1 LDKGEVI
8 MKISLPELLWYG
20 NTTLD
25 IEMPDDWEV
34 EICPMRGAQRPPL
47 TIEQMEAAIQNPIG
61 SPTIKELAKGEKTA
75 VILFDDMTRPTR
87 TYEIAPIVLHELMTG
102 GIAEED
108 ITFVCALG
116 THGALTQ
123 NEFRKKLGADI
134 IKRFRVFN
142 HNIYENCVE
151 VGTTS
156 RGTRMLVNREVM
168 EADLRVG
175 IGCVTAHAQV
185 GFSGGGKIILPG
197 VAHVDSIT
205 HYHLDVEAMAKET
218 TGLGNFDNNVLRFD
232 IEEAARLANLDFKV
246 DVVVNERGATTAL
259 FAGDFLEAHKE
270 AVKLAKDVYATEPR
284 PRDRDLIISNAF
296 AKPNEMTIGIVLG
309 AMALKNI
316 SGTLVIIANSPEG
329 QVVHYLLGRF
339 GRNYG
344 GRQYPV
350 GTVPPSINLII
361 MAHHLDR
368 NFGDWVS
375 NPEVITFTTNW
386 DETIGLLRDT
396 LGGGTRVSVLPNA
409 TMQYYAS

>member
-1 LDKGEVI
+1 

-20 NTTLD
+20 NTTLE
-25 IEMPDDWEV
+25 IEVPDDWEV
-34 EICPMRGAQRPPL
+34 EICPMRGAQNTPL

-61 SPTIKELAKGEKTA
+61 SPTIKELAKGKKTA

-87 TYEIAPIVLHELMTG
+87 VYEIAPIVLRELMAG

-123 NEFRKKLGADI
+123 NEFRKKLGEDI
-134 IKRFRVFN
+134 VRRFRVFN
-142 HNIYENCVE
+142 HNTYENCVE

-156 RGTRMLVNREVM
+156 RGTRMLVNREVA

-185 GFSGGGKIILPG
+185 GFSGGGKIMLPG

-218 TGLGNFDNNVLRFD
+218 TGLGNFDNNVMRFD

-246 DVVVNERGATTAL
+246 DVIVNSRGATTAL
-259 FAGDFLEAHKE
+259 FAGDFMEVHKE
-270 AVKLAKDVYATEPR
+270 AVKLAKDIYATEPR
-284 PRDRDLIISNAF
+284 PRNRDLIISNAF

-309 AMALKNI
+309 AMALENI

-361 MAHHLDR
+361 MAPHLDK

-375 NPEVITFTTNW
+375 NPEVITFTTDW
-386 DETIGLLRDT
+386 DETMGLLRDS
-396 LGGGTRVSVLPNA
+396 LKGGARVSVLPNA

>member
-1 LDKGEVI
+1 
-8 MKISLPELLWYG
+8 MKIGLPQLLWYG
-20 NTTLD
+20 NTTLE
-25 IEMPDDWEV
+25 IEMPDNWEV
-34 EICPMRGAQRPPL
+34 EVCPMRGAQRAPL
-47 TIEQMEAAIQNPIG
+47 TPEQMEAALQKPIG
-61 SPTIKELAKGEKTA
+61 SPTIRELARGKKSA

-87 TYEIAPIVLHELMTG
+87 TYEIAPIVLRELMAG

-134 IKRFRVFN
+134 IRRFRVFN

-197 VAHVDSIT
+197 VAHIDSIT

-232 IEEAARLANLDFKV
+232 IEEAARLANLDFKI
-246 DVVVNERGATTAL
+246 DVIVNERGAATAI

-270 AVKLAKDVYATEPR
+270 AVKLAKDVYATDPR

-309 AMALKNI
+309 AMALENI
-316 SGTLVIIANSPEG
+316 TGTLVIIANSPEG

-339 GRNYG
+339 GRRYG

-350 GTVPPSINLII
+350 GSVPPSINLII
-361 MAHHLDR
+361 MAPHLDK
-368 NFGDWVS
+368 NFGDWVA
-375 NPEVITFTTNW
+375 NPEVITFTTDW
-386 DETIGLLRDT
+386 DETMKLLGDS
-396 LGGGTRVSVLPNA
+396 LKGGTRVSVLPNA

>member
-1 LDKGEVI
+1 
-8 MKISLPELLWYG
+8 MKIGLPQLLWYG
-20 NTTLD
+20 NTTLE
-25 IEMPDDWEV
+25 IEMPDNWEV
-34 EICPMRGAQRPPL
+34 EVCPMRGAQRAPL
-47 TIEQMEAAIQNPIG
+47 TPEQMEAALLKPIG
-61 SPTIKELAKGEKTA
+61 SPTIRELARGKKSA

-87 TYEIAPIVLHELMTG
+87 TYEIAPIVLRELMAG

-134 IKRFRVFN
+134 IRRFRVFN

-197 VAHVDSIT
+197 VAHIDSIT

-232 IEEAARLANLDFKV
+232 IEEAARLANLDFKI
-246 DVVVNERGATTAL
+246 DVIVNERGAATAI

-270 AVKLAKDVYATEPR
+270 AVKLAKDVYATDPR

-309 AMALKNI
+309 AMALENI
-316 SGTLVIIANSPEG
+316 TGTLVIIANSPEG

-339 GRNYG
+339 GRSYG

-350 GTVPPSINLII
+350 GSVPPSINLII
-361 MAHHLDR
+361 MAPHLDK
-368 NFGDWVS
+368 NFGDWVA
-375 NPEVITFTTNW
+375 NPEVITFTTDW
-386 DETIGLLRDT
+386 DETMKLLGDS
-396 LGGGTRVSVLPNA
+396 LKGGTRVSVLPNA
-409 TMQYYAS
+409 TMQYYDS